1 MANVY
6 EGLMLPSNQR
16 CPMERAAAEKA
27 LALDPNLAEAHF
39 TMEE

>member
-1 MANVY
+1 
-6 EGLMLPSNQR
+6 MLPSNQR
-16 CPMERAAAEKA
+16 WPMERAAAEKA